1 MQIYTVHTK
10 PRAPSFLLGKGE
22 AEKTVFVKEGFCW
35 MAALF
40 TVFWACWNHMWRH
53 GAMLVVAALVL
64 YFIFGGTGVAA
75 SLQILVVL
83 GALLVVGFE
92 GNNWRREELEKKEYA
107 LIAVVA
113 GKNRDAA
120 VFRYLKN
127 TTVTTPGDDQRRDRP
142 ATA

>member
-10 PRAPSFLLGKGE
+10 SRPPSFLL
-22 AEKTVFVKEGFCW
+22 EKEEMEKAVFVKEGFCW
-35 MAALF
+35 TAMLF

-127 TTVTTPGDDQRRDRP
+127 TTVTTPGDDQRRDRT